1 MKQHIDELALAAMY
15 QAHNY
20 QELARMARDHFSA
33 LGFSRMVL
41 VSWPIST
48 GGLWDRLANVLLL
61 DAACS
66 YLSEQ
71 WHTVFPSLAFEP
83 VTDRLYEKLQIQWYP
98 YELISDFFG
107 GLITHGYIETLY
119 MLPDRQSST
128 GAQMEHDIAIQ
139 TQIPIDEN
147 ILADY
152 KFLPPHL
159 LYQFQQYR

>member
-1 MKQHIDELALAAMY
+1 
-15 QAHNY
+15 
-20 QELARMARDHFSA
+20 
-33 LGFSRMVL
+33 
-41 VSWPIST
+41 
-48 GGLWDRLANVLLL
+48 
-61 DAACS
+61 
-66 YLSEQ
+66 
-71 WHTVFPSLAFEP
+71 
-83 VTDRLYEKLQIQWYP
+83 
-98 YELISDFFG
+98 
-107 GLITHGYIETLY
+107 